1 MIIFTVYRYKVYL
14 RYYLLWF
21 SRPIMSMISG
31 RIVKQG
37 RQVYSVEEGVE
48 ADSGEYLAS
57 LGRRQRRFS
66 YLLWSQDKSF

>member
-1 MIIFTVYRYKVYL
+1 
-14 RYYLLWF
+14 
-21 SRPIMSMISG
+21 MSMISG

-66 YLLWSQDKSF
+66 YLL